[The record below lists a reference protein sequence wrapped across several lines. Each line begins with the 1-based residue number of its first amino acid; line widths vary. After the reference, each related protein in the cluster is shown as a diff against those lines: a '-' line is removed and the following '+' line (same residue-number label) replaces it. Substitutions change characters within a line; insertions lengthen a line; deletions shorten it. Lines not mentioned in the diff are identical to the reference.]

1 MNAQSTACRPLL
13 ERHLR
18 IAFITQPWDQ
28 IMPSRGGCDGSIAIL
43 TQEMA
48 RRLADRGHHVCV
60 YGAGQR
66 FDPRERIEH
75 AEGLE
80 FRTLPAVR
88 LELKLFNIYQQ
99 AADKLTGG
107 RQANRPRYASRFY
120 LAAYGGQLARAIKRS
135 RYDIVHVHNLF
146 QLIPAIR
153 ANNPSVRIVLHMHC
167 EWLSQIASEVIA
179 DYLRHA
185 DMVIGV
191 SDHITEKVR
200 ARFPAQAQRCKT
212 LYNGVDVEAFSARAG
227 LRRDNGDKRLLFVG
241 RVSPEKGV
249 HLLID
254 AFARVHRACPG
265 AVLDIVGPPAQ
276 VAFNFLVGLDE
287 SEHVAKLA
295 SFYAPGKPTYFEQV
309 KARTPPELI
318 GKVNFLGRIPYPQ
331 IAARYRTADVF
342 VNASYSEAF
351 SLPAVEAMAHGL
363 PVVAARVGG
372 VKEIVLHDR
381 TGVLFD
387 VGDTGMLAEGIV
399 RLLSDGA
406 LRKSMGEAGRRRI
419 AQSFSWE
426 HTVEQLETRY
436 REMLQ

>member
-1 MNAQSTACRPLL
+1 MNGQATACKLPL
-13 ERHLR
+13 ERNFR

-48 RRLADRGHHVCV
+48 RRLAGRGHHVCV

-88 LELKLFNIYQQ
+88 LELKLFNIYQV
-99 AADKLTGG
+99 AADKLAGP

-120 LAAYGGQLARAIKRS
+120 LAAYGRQLARAIKEAG
-135 RYDIVHVHNLF
+135 YDIVHVHNLF

-153 ANNPSVRIVLHMHC
+153 ASNPSVKIVLHMHC
-167 EWLSQIASEVIA
+167 EWLSQIAPDVIA
-179 DYLRHA
+179 NYLTDA

-191 SDHITEKVR
+191 SDHITDKVR
-200 ARFPAQAQRCKT
+200 ARFPAQARRCRT
-212 LYNGVDVEAFSARAG
+212 LHNGVDVEAFTARTG
-227 LRRDNGDKRLLFVG
+227 PRQEDGRKRLLFVG

-254 AFARVHRACPG
+254 AFARVHRVCPD
-265 AVLDIVGPPAQ
+265 AVLDVVGPPAQ

-287 SEHVAKLA
+287 NKHVAELA
-295 SFYAPGKPTYFEQV
+295 SFYASDKPTYFEQV
-309 KARTPPELI
+309 KARTPPELA
-318 GKVNFLGRIPYPQ
+318 GSVNYLGLVPYPQ
-331 IAARYRTADVF
+331 IAARYRDADVF
-342 VNASYSEAF
+342 VNASYSDAF
-351 SLPAVEAMAHGL
+351 SMPTAEAMANGL

-372 VKEIVLHDR
+372 VKEIVIHDK
-381 TGVLFD
+381 TGLLFD
-387 VGDTGMLAEGIV
+387 VGDAGTLAEGIV
-399 RLLSDGA
+399 RLLGDGE
-406 LRKSMGEAGRRRI
+406 LRKSMGDAGRRRI

-426 HTVEQLETRY
+426 HTVEQLETQY
-436 REMLQ
+436 REILQ